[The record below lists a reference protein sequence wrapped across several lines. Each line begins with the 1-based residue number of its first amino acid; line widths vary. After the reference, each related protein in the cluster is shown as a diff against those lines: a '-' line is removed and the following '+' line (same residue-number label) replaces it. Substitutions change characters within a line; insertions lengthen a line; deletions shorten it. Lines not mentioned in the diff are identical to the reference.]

1 MGHLDGLQR
10 LRDRTD
16 LVQLDEDGV
25 AAAQANA
32 LGQALGVGDK
42 QVVANQL
49 HLAAQLLGH
58 VLPAFPVLLVEAVL
72 DGVDRIFLDQPLP
85 VLDQFLTGKDLTAL
99 GQLVLALLAA
109 LPLAGGGIHSQDEVL
124 AGHVTGLLDGG
135 QNGLEDILDGLLVA
149 GQIRRKAAFVT
160 DGGSQALA
168 LQQCL
173 QGVEHLGAPAQALFE
188 AGGTGGHDHEFLHIH
203 GVGRVCAAVQN
214 VHHGHRQLIAGHAA
228 QETVQGH
235 IQRDGGCAGR
245 GDGDGQDGV
254 CAEVGLILGAVGF
267 QHSGIDGV
275 DVRGVHADKGLVD
288 GGVDVLHGLADALAA
303 ETALIAVAQLQ
314 SLKFAGG
321 SAAGGS
327 AAADGAVRQPN
338 LGLNGGVAA
347 GVDDLAAN
355 DFLNFQIAHDAKSF
369 LYKIYLVSVCPDGDK
384 AIPAG

>member
-1 MGHLDGLQR
+1 M
-10 LRDRTD
+10 
-16 LVQLDEDGV
+16 
-25 AAAQANA
+25 
-32 LGQALGVGDK
+32 
-42 QVVANQL
+42 
-49 HLAAQLLGH
+49 
-58 VLPAFPVLLVEAVL
+58 
-72 DGVDRIFLDQPLP
+72 
-85 VLDQFLTGKDLTAL
+85 
-99 GQLVLALLAA
+99 
-109 LPLAGGGIHSQDEVL
+109 
-124 AGHVTGLLDGG
+124 
-135 QNGLEDILDGLLVA
+135 
-149 GQIRRKAAFVT
+149 
-160 DGGSQALA
+160 
-168 LQQCL
+168 
-173 QGVEHLGAPAQALFE
+173 
-188 AGGTGGHDHEFLHIH
+188 
-203 GVGRVCAAVQN
+203 CAAVQN

-369 LYKIYLVSVCPDGDK
+369 LYKILFTVCPEGDK
-384 AIPAG
+384 AIPFG